1 MNGMYVHQSG
11 KESKMS
17 SYTIALFIE
26 SSPWIARVLLIA
38 TARPRLENVD

>member
-26 SSPWIARVLLIA
+26 SWIAKVLLG
-38 TARPRLENVD
+38 